1 MTLLD
6 RTFLVA
12 EKGLKG
18 KNKVPTVIFANPDG
32 EKLVLKFDTKEQLDA
47 FKIDS
52 DFDVK
57 ISEGGQN
64 KLDSS
69 GSRK

>member
-1 MTLLD
+1 MLD

-18 KNKVPTVIFANPDG
+18 KNKVPTVIFANLDG
-32 EKLVLKFDTKEQLDA
+32 EKLLLKFDIKGQLDA
-47 FKIDS
+47 FEIDAE
-52 DFDVK
+52 FDVK
-57 ISEGGQN
+57 ISPGGQT